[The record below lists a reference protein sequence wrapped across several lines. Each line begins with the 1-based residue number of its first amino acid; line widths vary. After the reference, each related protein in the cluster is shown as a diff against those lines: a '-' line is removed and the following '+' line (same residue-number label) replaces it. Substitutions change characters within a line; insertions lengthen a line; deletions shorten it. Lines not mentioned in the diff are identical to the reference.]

1 MDEDFHKNLDEG
13 SYSEYFLKRK
23 HQIENFSLFSDGQSD
38 GNPFE
43 FDAFASINKIATI
56 FNHNVFAVSE
66 HANKDNPFQMMNK
79 DISKEIKSKPP
90 KVVLWVLST
99 LHLMFV
105 SSKGSN

>member
-1 MDEDFHKNLDEG
+1 MDEDFYKSLDEE

-23 HQIENFSLFSDGQSD
+23 NQIEKFSLFSDGPKDS
-38 GNPFE
+38 NPFE

-79 DISKEIKSKPP
+79 DISKEIKSKSI
-90 KVVLWVLST
+90 KRIFDFDFLY
-99 LHLMFV
+99 
-105 SSKGSN
+105 KIE